1 MATTTF
7 WILITFAIFFPLG
20 CYLGYKS
27 GQTDELMKQQADRQ
41 ARMMSD
47 IDATIARYTIPA
59 SLLRAH
65 EKEVEALRA
74 ECIKLKAQLAAVND
88 KLSK

>member
-1 MATTTF
+1 MSTTAL

-27 GQTDELMKQQADRQ
+27 GQTDELMKQQADKH

-47 IDATIARYTIPA
+47 IDATIARYTVPVH
-59 SLLRAH
+59 LLHEH
-65 EKEVEALRA
+65 EKEVESLRA
-74 ECIKLKAQLAAVND
+74 ECVKLKAQLTTIND